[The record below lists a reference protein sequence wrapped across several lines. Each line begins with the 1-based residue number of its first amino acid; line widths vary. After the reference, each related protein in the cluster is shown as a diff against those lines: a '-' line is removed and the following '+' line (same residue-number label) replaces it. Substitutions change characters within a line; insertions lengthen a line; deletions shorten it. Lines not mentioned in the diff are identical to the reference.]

1 MKKLTGLVLAG
12 VAMISA
18 ASAPAQTT
26 PNTRLVSSITEADLV
41 ALVRAEGHTIDATH
55 PFESPS
61 VRGKTKDGLLF
72 LLIGSACDKNGVPG
86 CQGIMMQVRYD
97 ENSSVTTA
105 GINKSNLNEAALS
118 AWWDEAD
125 DTVGFTRY
133 VVLDDGVTWM
143 NIRQNLRI
151 LLSIQDNAYDYVFK

>member
-12 VAMISA
+12 VALFAA
-18 ASAPAQTT
+18 ASAPAQTV
-26 PNTRLVSSITEADLV
+26 PNTRLVSSVSEADLV
-41 ALVRAEGHTIDATH
+41 ALVRVEGHTVDATH

-72 LLIGSACDKNGVPG
+72 LLIGTACNKNGVPG
-86 CQGIMMQVRYD
+86 CQGIMMQIRYD
-97 ENSSVTTA
+97 EDSSVTTA

-118 AWWDEAD
+118 AWWDEED

-133 VVLDDGVTWM
+133 VVLDDGVSWM
-143 NIRQNLRI
+143 NIRQNLRV
-151 LLSIQDNAYDYVFK
+151 LLAVQDNAYGNVFK